1 MSKNVALRVVSIV
14 CALCLVVVGV
24 GMSFDASRMMGRQ
37 VSKREIE
44 TIELY
49 KTEPIVN
56 REELPY
62 VEIEE
67 PEEEPETVSVP
78 ESSEP
83 VNPAPAAPSSA
94 AKESSAKPA
103 SSKPESSKPESSKP
117 ESSKPEESSKP
128 VSSEPAPSES
138 SEPKKEEPKS
148 SEPSRPDNSIDTSST
163 EPISSSEPASEPE
176 SSSSE
181 SSSSNP
187 SSSQASSSQQ
197 SQSSS
202 EQSSKPEPQPEPS
215 PSPDPEEPTLI
226 VIQNGQQV
234 KVNAQA
240 ALERFVASEMYPSWD
255 IEALKAQAVASH
267 TYVKY
272 YNDVLNRAVTLPN
285 PSASNIT
292 ARVKQAVAEVYREI
306 ITQGDGEPV
315 NALYTAA
322 TAGSTRSSADTYGG
336 NYPYLSE
343 VESKYDSQDASN
355 WDKVTY
361 LKVSDVKS
369 WLQSST
375 GLTLGGNP
383 EEWIS
388 IDSHTAGGYVGNV
401 TVHGTDGSKT
411 YRSNYFKETV
421 IKNKLRSTWFT
432 FDVSGD
438 NFIFTTRGYGHSVGM
453 SQWGAQLY
461 AKNEGWSYRQILSH
475 YYKGTTIE

>member
-1 MSKNVALRVVSIV
+1 MSKNIVFRVVSII
-14 CALCLVVVGV
+14 CALCLVLVGV
-24 GMSFDASRMMGRQ
+24 GMSFDASRMLGKQ

-67 PEEEPETVSVP
+67 PAPEPEPVSVQESSQP
-78 ESSEP
+78 VRTTPVTPSKEESSE
-83 VNPAPAAPSSA
+83 
-94 AKESSAKPA
+94 A
-103 SSKPESSKPESSKP
+103 SSKPEPSASSQSSKPQSSSSSETPSTSEYSAPDPDVDTSNTEPISSSVPESSSKP
-117 ESSKPEESSKP
+117 ESSKPEESSSSSTP
-128 VSSEPAPSES
+128 SESSRPDVSSEP
-138 SEPKKEEPKS
+138 
-148 SEPSRPDNSIDTSST
+148 
-163 EPISSSEPASEPE
+163 
-176 SSSSE
+176 SSSSSSSP
-181 SSSSNP
+181 SSSS
-187 SSSQASSSQQ
+187 SQ
-197 SQSSS
+197 
-202 EQSSKPEPQPEPS
+202 PDPQPEPE
-215 PSPDPEEPTLI
+215 PDPTPTPDPSRPTLI

-234 KVNAQA
+234 KVDAQA
-240 ALERFVASEMYPSWD
+240 ALERFVASEMYPSWN

-272 YNDVLNRAVTLPN
+272 YNDVLNKAVALPN

-292 ARVKQAVAEVYREI
+292 ARVKEAVAAVYREI
-306 ITQGDGEPV
+306 ITLGNGQPI

-336 NYPYLSE
+336 SFSYLTE

-361 LKVSDVKS
+361 LKVSDVKRY
-369 WLQSST
+369 LQNST
-375 GLTLGGNP
+375 GLTLGDDPNA
-383 EEWIS
+383 WIT

-401 TVHGTDGSKT
+401 TVHGTNGSRT
-411 YRSNYFKETV
+411 YRSNYFKESV
-421 IKNKLRSTWFT
+421 IANKLRSTWFT
-432 FDVSGD
+432 FEVSGD

-475 YYKGTTIE
+475 YYKGTTIQ

>member
-1 MSKNVALRVVSIV
+1 MSKNIVFRVVSII
-14 CALCLVVVGV
+14 CALCLVLVGV
-24 GMSFDASRMMGRQ
+24 GMSFDASRMLGKQ

-67 PEEEPETVSVP
+67 PAPEPEPVSVQESSQP
-78 ESSEP
+78 VRTTPVTPSKAESSE
-83 VNPAPAAPSSA
+83 
-94 AKESSAKPA
+94 A
-103 SSKPESSKPESSKP
+103 SSKPEPSASSQSSKPQSSSSSETPSTSEYSAPDPDVDTSNTEPISSSVPESSSKP
-117 ESSKPEESSKP
+117 ESSKPEESSSSSTPSESSKP
-128 VSSEPAPSES
+128 DVSSEPS
-138 SEPKKEEPKS
+138 SP
-148 SEPSRPDNSIDTSST
+148 
-163 EPISSSEPASEPE
+163 
-176 SSSSE
+176 SSSSP
-181 SSSSNP
+181 SSSS
-187 SSSQASSSQQ
+187 SQ
-197 SQSSS
+197 
-202 EQSSKPEPQPEPS
+202 PDPQPEPE
-215 PSPDPEEPTLI
+215 PDPTPTPDPSRPTLI

-234 KVNAQA
+234 KVDAQA
-240 ALERFVASEMYPSWD
+240 ALERFVASEMYPSWN

-272 YNDVLNRAVTLPN
+272 YNDVLNKAVALPN

-292 ARVKQAVAEVYREI
+292 ARVKEAVAAVYREI
-306 ITQGDGEPV
+306 ITLGNGQPI

-336 NYPYLSE
+336 SFSYLTE

-361 LKVSDVKS
+361 LKVSDVKRY
-369 WLQSST
+369 LQNST
-375 GLTLGGNP
+375 GLTLGDDPNA
-383 EEWIS
+383 WIT

-401 TVHGTDGSKT
+401 TVHGTNGSRT
-411 YRSNYFKETV
+411 YRSNYFKESV
-421 IKNKLRSTWFT
+421 IANKLRSTWFT
-432 FDVSGD
+432 FEVSGD

-475 YYKGTTIE
+475 YYKGTTIQ

>member
-1 MSKNVALRVVSIV
+1 MSKNIVFRVVSII
-14 CALCLVVVGV
+14 CALCLVLVGV
-24 GMSFDASRMMGRQ
+24 GMSFDASRMLGKQ

-67 PEEEPETVSVP
+67 PEPEPEPVSVQESSQLVRTTPVTPNKAEQSSTPSETSSQSEQSASSQSSTPQSSSSSETSSTSEYSAPDPDVDTSNTEPISSSVP
-78 ESSEP
+78 ESSSEP
-83 VNPAPAAPSSA
+83 
-94 AKESSAKPA
+94 E
-103 SSKPESSKPESSKP
+103 SSKPVEPSSTPSESSKPESS
-117 ESSKPEESSKP
+117 
-128 VSSEPAPSES
+128 EP
-138 SEPKKEEPKS
+138 
-148 SEPSRPDNSIDTSST
+148 
-163 EPISSSEPASEPE
+163 
-176 SSSSE
+176 SSSSSSSP
-181 SSSSNP
+181 SSSS
-187 SSSQASSSQQ
+187 SQ
-197 SQSSS
+197 
-202 EQSSKPEPQPEPS
+202 PDPQPEPD
-215 PSPDPEEPTLI
+215 PTPTPDPSRPTLI

-234 KVNAQA
+234 KVDAQA
-240 ALERFVASEMYPSWD
+240 ALERFVASEMYPSWN

-272 YNDVLNRAVTLPN
+272 YNDVLNKAVALPN

-292 ARVKQAVAEVYREI
+292 ARVKEAVAAVYCEI
-306 ITQGDGEPV
+306 ITLGNGQPI

-336 NYPYLSE
+336 SFSYLTE
-343 VESKYDSQDASN
+343 VESKYDCQDASN

-361 LKVSDVKS
+361 LKVSDVKKY
-369 WLQSST
+369 LQNST
-375 GLTLGGNP
+375 GLTLGDDPNT
-383 EEWIS
+383 WIT

-401 TVHGTDGSKT
+401 TVHGTNGSRT
-411 YRSNYFKETV
+411 YRSNYFKESV
-421 IKNKLRSTWFT
+421 IANKLRSTWFT
-432 FDVSGD
+432 FEVSGD

-475 YYKGTTIE
+475 YYKGTTIQ

>member
-1 MSKNVALRVVSIV
+1 MSKNIVFRVVSII
-14 CALCLVVVGV
+14 CALCLVLVGV
-24 GMSFDASRMMGRQ
+24 GMSFDASRMLGKQ

-67 PEEEPETVSVP
+67 PAPEPEPVSVQESSQP
-78 ESSEP
+78 VRTTPVTPSKEESSE
-83 VNPAPAAPSSA
+83 
-94 AKESSAKPA
+94 A
-103 SSKPESSKPESSKP
+103 SSKPEPSASSQSSKPQSSSSSETPSTSEYSAPDPDVDTSNTEPISSSVPESSSKP
-117 ESSKPEESSKP
+117 ESSKPEESSSSSTPSESSKP
-128 VSSEPAPSES
+128 DVSSEP
-138 SEPKKEEPKS
+138 
-148 SEPSRPDNSIDTSST
+148 
-163 EPISSSEPASEPE
+163 
-176 SSSSE
+176 SSSSSSSP
-181 SSSSNP
+181 SSSS
-187 SSSQASSSQQ
+187 SQPDPQ
-197 SQSSS
+197 
-202 EQSSKPEPQPEPS
+202 PDPQPEPE
-215 PSPDPEEPTLI
+215 PDPTPTPDPSRPTLI

-234 KVNAQA
+234 KVDAQA
-240 ALERFVASEMYPSWD
+240 ALERFVASEMYPSWN

-272 YNDVLNRAVTLPN
+272 YNDVLNKAVALPN

-292 ARVKQAVAEVYREI
+292 ARVKEAVAAVYREI
-306 ITQGDGEPV
+306 ITLGNGQPI

-336 NYPYLSE
+336 SFSYLTE

-361 LKVSDVKS
+361 LKVSDVKRY
-369 WLQSST
+369 LQNST
-375 GLTLGGNP
+375 GLTLGDDPNA
-383 EEWIS
+383 WIT

-401 TVHGTDGSKT
+401 TVHGTNGSRT
-411 YRSNYFKETV
+411 YRSNYFKESV
-421 IKNKLRSTWFT
+421 IANKLRSTWFT
-432 FDVSGD
+432 FEVSGD

-475 YYKGTTIE
+475 YYKGTTIQ

>member
-1 MSKNVALRVVSIV
+1 MSKNIVFRVVSII
-14 CALCLVVVGV
+14 CALCLVLVGV
-24 GMSFDASRMMGRQ
+24 GMSFDASRMLGKQ

-67 PEEEPETVSVP
+67 PAPEPEPVSVQESSQP
-78 ESSEP
+78 VRTTPVTPSKAESSE
-83 VNPAPAAPSSA
+83 
-94 AKESSAKPA
+94 A
-103 SSKPESSKPESSKP
+103 SSKPEPSASSQSSKPQSSSSSETPSTSEYSAPDPDVDTSNTEPISSSVPESSSKP
-117 ESSKPEESSKP
+117 ESSKPEESSSSSTPSESSKP
-128 VSSEPAPSES
+128 DVSSEP
-138 SEPKKEEPKS
+138 
-148 SEPSRPDNSIDTSST
+148 
-163 EPISSSEPASEPE
+163 
-176 SSSSE
+176 SSSSSSSP
-181 SSSSNP
+181 SSSS
-187 SSSQASSSQQ
+187 SQ
-197 SQSSS
+197 
-202 EQSSKPEPQPEPS
+202 PDPQPEPE
-215 PSPDPEEPTLI
+215 PDPTPTPDPSRPTLI

-234 KVNAQA
+234 KVDAQA
-240 ALERFVASEMYPSWD
+240 ALERFVASEMYPSWN

-272 YNDVLNRAVTLPN
+272 YNDVLNKAVALPN

-292 ARVKQAVAEVYREI
+292 ARVKEAVAAVYREI
-306 ITQGDGEPV
+306 ITLGNGQPI

-336 NYPYLSE
+336 SFSYLTE

-361 LKVSDVKS
+361 LKVSDVKRY
-369 WLQSST
+369 LQNST
-375 GLTLGGNP
+375 GLTLGDDPNA
-383 EEWIS
+383 WIT

-401 TVHGTDGSKT
+401 TVHGTNGSRT
-411 YRSNYFKETV
+411 YRSNYFKESV
-421 IKNKLRSTWFT
+421 IANKLRSTWFT
-432 FDVSGD
+432 FEVSGD

-475 YYKGTTIE
+475 YYKGTTIQ

>member
-1 MSKNVALRVVSIV
+1 MSKNIVFRVVSII
-14 CALCLVVVGV
+14 CALCLVLVGV
-24 GMSFDASRMMGRQ
+24 GMSFDASRMLGKQ

-67 PEEEPETVSVP
+67 PEPEPEPVSVQESSQPVRTTPVTPNKAEQSSTPSETSSQSEQSASSQSSTPQSSSSSETSSTSEYSAPDPDVDTSNTEPISSSVP
-78 ESSEP
+78 ESSSEP
-83 VNPAPAAPSSA
+83 
-94 AKESSAKPA
+94 E
-103 SSKPESSKPESSKP
+103 SSKPVEPSSTPSESSKPESS
-117 ESSKPEESSKP
+117 
-128 VSSEPAPSES
+128 EP
-138 SEPKKEEPKS
+138 
-148 SEPSRPDNSIDTSST
+148 
-163 EPISSSEPASEPE
+163 
-176 SSSSE
+176 SSSSSSSP
-181 SSSSNP
+181 SSSS
-187 SSSQASSSQQ
+187 SQ
-197 SQSSS
+197 
-202 EQSSKPEPQPEPS
+202 PDPQPEPD
-215 PSPDPEEPTLI
+215 PTPTPDPSRPTLI

-234 KVNAQA
+234 KVDAQA
-240 ALERFVASEMYPSWD
+240 ALERFVASEMYPSWN

-272 YNDVLNRAVTLPN
+272 YNDVLNKAVALPN

-292 ARVKQAVAEVYREI
+292 ARVKEAVAAVYCEI
-306 ITQGDGEPV
+306 ITLGNGQPI

-336 NYPYLSE
+336 SFSYLTE
-343 VESKYDSQDASN
+343 VESKYDCQDASN

-361 LKVSDVKS
+361 LKVSDVKKY
-369 WLQSST
+369 LQNST
-375 GLTLGGNP
+375 GLTLGDDPNT
-383 EEWIS
+383 WIT

-401 TVHGTDGSKT
+401 TVHGTNGSRT
-411 YRSNYFKETV
+411 YRSNYFKESV
-421 IKNKLRSTWFT
+421 IANKLRSTWFT
-432 FDVSGD
+432 FEVSGD

-475 YYKGTTIE
+475 YYKGTTIQ

>member
-1 MSKNVALRVVSIV
+1 MSKNIVFRVVSII
-14 CALCLVVVGV
+14 CALCLVLVGV
-24 GMSFDASRMMGRQ
+24 GMSFDASRMLGKQ

-67 PEEEPETVSVP
+67 LAPEPEPVSVQESSHPVRTTPVTPSKAEQSSTPSETSSQSEQSASSQSSTPQSSSSSETSSTSEYSAPDPDVDTSNTEPISSSVP
-78 ESSEP
+78 ESSSE
-83 VNPAPAAPSSA
+83 
-94 AKESSAKPA
+94 
-103 SSKPESSKPESSKP
+103 P
-117 ESSKPEESSKP
+117 ESSKPEESSSTPSESSKP
-128 VSSEPAPSES
+128 DVSSEP
-138 SEPKKEEPKS
+138 
-148 SEPSRPDNSIDTSST
+148 
-163 EPISSSEPASEPE
+163 
-176 SSSSE
+176 SSSSSSSP
-181 SSSSNP
+181 SSSS
-187 SSSQASSSQQ
+187 SQ
-197 SQSSS
+197 
-202 EQSSKPEPQPEPS
+202 PDPQPEPE
-215 PSPDPEEPTLI
+215 PDPTPTPDPSRPTLI

-234 KVNAQA
+234 KVDAQA
-240 ALERFVASEMYPSWD
+240 ALERFVASEMYPSWN

-272 YNDVLNRAVTLPN
+272 YNDVLNKAVALPN

-292 ARVKQAVAEVYREI
+292 ARVKEAVAAVYCEI
-306 ITQGDGEPV
+306 ITLGNGQPI

-336 NYPYLSE
+336 SFSYLTE

-361 LKVSDVKS
+361 LKVSDVKKY
-369 WLQSST
+369 LQKST
-375 GLTLGGNP
+375 GLTLGDDPNA
-383 EEWIS
+383 WIT

-401 TVHGTDGSKT
+401 TVHGTNGSRT
-411 YRSNYFKETV
+411 YRSNYFKESV
-421 IKNKLRSTWFT
+421 IANKLRSTWFT
-432 FDVSGD
+432 FEVSGD

-475 YYKGTTIE
+475 YYKGTTIQ

>member
-1 MSKNVALRVVSIV
+1 MSKNIVFRVVSII
-14 CALCLVVVGV
+14 CALCLVLVGV
-24 GMSFDASRMMGRQ
+24 GMSFDASRMLGKQ

-67 PEEEPETVSVP
+67 PAPEPEPVSVQESSQP
-78 ESSEP
+78 VRTTPVTPSKEESSE
-83 VNPAPAAPSSA
+83 
-94 AKESSAKPA
+94 A
-103 SSKPESSKPESSKP
+103 SSKPEPSASSQSSKPQSSSSSETPSTSEYSAPDPDVDTSNTEPISSSVPESSSKP
-117 ESSKPEESSKP
+117 ESSKPEESSSSSTPSESSKP
-128 VSSEPAPSES
+128 DVSSEP
-138 SEPKKEEPKS
+138 
-148 SEPSRPDNSIDTSST
+148 
-163 EPISSSEPASEPE
+163 
-176 SSSSE
+176 SSSSSSSP
-181 SSSSNP
+181 SSSS
-187 SSSQASSSQQ
+187 SQ
-197 SQSSS
+197 
-202 EQSSKPEPQPEPS
+202 PDPQPEPE
-215 PSPDPEEPTLI
+215 PDPTPTPDPSRPTLI

-234 KVNAQA
+234 KVDAQA
-240 ALERFVASEMYPSWD
+240 ALERFVASEMYPSWN

-272 YNDVLNRAVTLPN
+272 YNDVLNKAVALPN

-292 ARVKQAVAEVYREI
+292 ARVKEAVAAVYREI
-306 ITQGDGEPV
+306 ITLGNGQPI

-336 NYPYLSE
+336 SFSYLTE

-361 LKVSDVKS
+361 LKVSDVKRY
-369 WLQSST
+369 LQNST
-375 GLTLGGNP
+375 GLTLGDDPNA
-383 EEWIS
+383 WIT

-401 TVHGTDGSKT
+401 TVHGTNGSRT
-411 YRSNYFKETV
+411 YRSNYFKESV
-421 IKNKLRSTWFT
+421 IANKLRSTWFT
-432 FDVSGD
+432 FEVSGD

-475 YYKGTTIE
+475 YYKGTTIQ

>member
-1 MSKNVALRVVSIV
+1 MSKNIVFRVVSII
-14 CALCLVVVGV
+14 CALCLVLVGV
-24 GMSFDASRMMGRQ
+24 GMSFDASRMLGKQ

-67 PEEEPETVSVP
+67 LAPEPEPVSVQESSHPVRTTPVTPSKAEQSSTPSETSSQSEQSASSQSSTPQSSSSSETSSTSEYSAPDPDVDTSNTEPISSSVP
-78 ESSEP
+78 ESSSE
-83 VNPAPAAPSSA
+83 
-94 AKESSAKPA
+94 
-103 SSKPESSKPESSKP
+103 P
-117 ESSKPEESSKP
+117 ESSKPEESSSTPSESSKP
-128 VSSEPAPSES
+128 DVSSEP
-138 SEPKKEEPKS
+138 
-148 SEPSRPDNSIDTSST
+148 
-163 EPISSSEPASEPE
+163 
-176 SSSSE
+176 SSSSSSSP
-181 SSSSNP
+181 SSSS
-187 SSSQASSSQQ
+187 SQ
-197 SQSSS
+197 
-202 EQSSKPEPQPEPS
+202 PDPQPEPE
-215 PSPDPEEPTLI
+215 PDPTPTPDPSRPTLI

-234 KVNAQA
+234 KVDAQA
-240 ALERFVASEMYPSWD
+240 ALERFVASEMYPSWN

-272 YNDVLNRAVTLPN
+272 YNDVLNKAVALPN

-292 ARVKQAVAEVYREI
+292 ARVKEAVAAVYREI
-306 ITQGDGEPV
+306 ITLGNGQPI

-336 NYPYLSE
+336 SFSYLTE

-361 LKVSDVKS
+361 LKVSDVKKY
-369 WLQSST
+369 LQKST
-375 GLTLGGNP
+375 GLTLEDDPNA
-383 EEWIS
+383 WIT

-401 TVHGTDGSKT
+401 TVHGTNGSRT
-411 YRSNYFKETV
+411 YRSNYFKESV
-421 IKNKLRSTWFT
+421 IANKLRSTWFT
-432 FDVSGD
+432 FEVSGD

-475 YYKGTTIE
+475 YYKGTTIQ